1 MNEHNSQAAF
11 IKWCTLQEKRYPELG
26 LVYAVP
32 NAAKRSLR
40 LAYYLKSEG
49 LKSGVPDTVLA
60 YPKPPYAGL
69 YMEFKHGKNKSTTN
83 QLIWQAKLR
92 AAGHR
97 VEVVYTVDEAIRVTK
112 EYLNISNDCDIYR
125 AKYEKNCL
133 KK

>member
-1 MNEHNSQAAF
+1 MNEYNSQCAF
-11 IKWCTLQEKRYPELG
+11 INWCILHEKKYPELS
-26 LVYAVP
+26 LVHSVP
-32 NAAKRSLR
+32 NEAKRSYA
-40 LAYYLKSEG
+40 LANHLK
-49 LKSGVPDTVLA
+49 KSGLRSGIPDICLP

-69 YMEFKHGKNKSTTN
+69 WLEFKHGKNKSTPS

>member
-11 IKWCTLQEKRYPELG
+11 IRWCALQEKRYPELS

-40 LAYYLKSEG
+40 LAYYLKAEG
-49 LKSGVPDTVLA
+49 MKSGIPDICLP

-69 YMEFKHGKNKSTTN
+69 WLEFKHGKNKSTPS

-112 EYLNISNDCDIYR
+112 EYLNI
-125 AKYEKNCL
+125 
-133 KK
+133 